1 MRFTCE
7 KYLLSLAVST
17 AGRAAASKSPVS
29 ALEGLLLEAGET
41 GVRITGFDLKKGI
54 YTSFAADVAE
64 PGSVVISARLFG
76 EIVRKLPDGIVSV
89 DSDTYNMVH
98 ITCGNADYKVAGT
111 PSEDYPE
118 LPAMDHGSSIVLSQ
132 ETLSGMISQTGF
144 AISTNESPFPPMRAG
159 LYIPEPCSRWREA
172 C

>member
-64 PGSVVISARLFG
+64 PVEAMIAPVALGRLPALACLEFLK
-76 EIVRKLPDGIVSV
+76 RKLQ
-89 DSDTYNMVH
+89 NLE
-98 ITCGNADYKVAGT
+98 KKR
-111 PSEDYPE
+111 
-118 LPAMDHGSSIVLSQ
+118 LSILV
-132 ETLSGMISQTGF
+132 
-144 AISTNESPFPPMRAG
+144 
-159 LYIPEPCSRWREA
+159 
-172 C
+172 